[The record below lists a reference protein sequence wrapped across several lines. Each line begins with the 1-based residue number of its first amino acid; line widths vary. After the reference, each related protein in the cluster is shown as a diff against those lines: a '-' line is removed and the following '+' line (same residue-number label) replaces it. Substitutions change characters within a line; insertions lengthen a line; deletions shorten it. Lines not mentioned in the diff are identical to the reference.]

1 MDKELY
7 VVVLSNNGIFKKK
20 FKLNFIRKMTISKLT
35 NIFMYNSD
43 LQCMNANN
51 NISINILVTSEANW
65 KCGGE
70 RLDLIRNL
78 VKPKKIW
85 ACLCITLQRKDFLL
99 GDAKAPFTTP
109 PPPPVLTPVHLNIH
123 CIYLIQDFLVI
134 KHGRKNLYMLSLYML
149 TLSWACQMS
158 SLQTGSDLEYN
169 SST

>member
-7 VVVLSNNGIFKKK
+7 VVVLSNSGIFKKK

-65 KCGGE
+65 KWGG

-99 GDAKAPFTTP
+99 GDAKAPFTP
-109 PPPPVLTPVHLNIH
+109 PPSGSDACAFEYTL
-123 CIYLIQDFLVI
+123 YLFNSGFSCN
-134 KHGRKNLYMLSLYML
+134 KAREKKSLYVEFIYVNSQL
-149 TLSWACQMS
+149 GMS
-158 SLQTGSDLEYN
+158 DVIITNRIGLGVQQ
-169 SST
+169 

>member
-1 MDKELY
+1 
-7 VVVLSNNGIFKKK
+7 
-20 FKLNFIRKMTISKLT
+20 MTISKLT

-65 KCGGE
+65 KWGGAA
-70 RLDLIRNL
+70 RPYQ
-78 VKPKKIW
+78 KSCQAKK
-85 ACLCITLQRKDFLL
+85 
-99 GDAKAPFTTP
+99 
-109 PPPPVLTPVHLNIH
+109 N
-123 CIYLIQDFLVI
+123 
-134 KHGRKNLYMLSLYML
+134 MSLYML

>member
-7 VVVLSNNGIFKKK
+7 VVVLSNSGIFKKN

-99 GDAKAPFTTP
+99 GDAKAPFTP
-109 PPPPVLTPVHLNIH
+109 PPLR
-123 CIYLIQDFLVI
+123 F
-134 KHGRKNLYMLSLYML
+134 
-149 TLSWACQMS
+149 
-158 SLQTGSDLEYN
+158 
-169 SST
+169 

>member
-7 VVVLSNNGIFKKK
+7 VVVLSYSGIFKKK

-65 KCGGE
+65 KWGGG

-99 GDAKAPFTTP
+99 GDAKAPFTPHPPTP
-109 PPPPVLTPVHLNIH
+109 PLR
-123 CIYLIQDFLVI
+123 F
-134 KHGRKNLYMLSLYML
+134 
-149 TLSWACQMS
+149 
-158 SLQTGSDLEYN
+158 
-169 SST
+169 

>member
-78 VKPKKIW
+78 VKPKKNMGM
-85 ACLCITLQRKDFLL
+85 FMYNF
-99 GDAKAPFTTP
+99 AKKGFF
-109 PPPPVLTPVHLNIH
+109 VG
-123 CIYLIQDFLVI
+123 
-134 KHGRKNLYMLSLYML
+134 GR
-149 TLSWACQMS
+149 
-158 SLQTGSDLEYN
+158 
-169 SST
+169 

>member
-99 GDAKAPFTTP
+99 GDAKAPLPPP